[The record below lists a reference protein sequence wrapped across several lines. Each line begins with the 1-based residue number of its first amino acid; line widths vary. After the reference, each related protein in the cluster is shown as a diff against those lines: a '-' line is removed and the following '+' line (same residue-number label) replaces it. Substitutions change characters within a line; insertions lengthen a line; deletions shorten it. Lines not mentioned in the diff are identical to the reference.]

1 MRPFLRK
8 NLFVSGIVAAL
19 MLPSFAMCQA
29 LLPGVHAAFRM
40 TSLRPPGFNPRVGGM
55 DFLPNGDLVISTWDG
70 FGTTTSFPGRIFILK
85 NVQTGDSTQVTGTAT
100 PFASNMNEP
109 LGVKVVDGEIY
120 VMTKDSL
127 VQLLD
132 ANKDQILD
140 SRKKIVGGWTRNI
153 GDNTN
158 KDLQF
163 MHGLVYTPAPDNRM
177 IMGMA
182 TRWNNG
188 GPAASTGTNANHDG
202 CIIGAA
208 LYKTTYDVIA
218 CGIRS
223 PDGIVLGPE
232 DGIFVTDNQGNY
244 VPASKLLHIKQGRFF
259 NVYHSPASPFE
270 STTVTRPVIWMPHGT
285 TVDKIGVSP
294 TQPVYLKTGVF
305 KGQMLN
311 GDNNLGTLQRYFLEK
326 VNGEYQG
333 AIFRFS
339 GGLQAA
345 AHRIIT
351 GPDGALYI
359 GGMGATSAEWGGWA
373 WNSQQYGLQRMT
385 EIPNTAF
392 FDMLA
397 VRSTG
402 PTSFEIEFT
411 EPTTPFAQNAITVQE
426 WSVTPQQAYGTR
438 INSDTRTLSV
448 QSIILSADGK
458 KAALE
463 IPGLK
468 KSSNDSSFIVYI
480 KLSPTLQSTTGHTL
494 WSSQAWY
501 TLNNFG
507 PGIDVVSIESRAA
520 RTNPARWNSRAM
532 ALPGGHLQATWGMAP
547 VERVEVVG
555 LDGRILES
563 SSGITGEKWISK
575 AAYGKGLYIIRLH
588 SSGAAIS
595 HKVVF

>member
-1 MRPFLRK
+1 MAGVLPLS
-8 NLFVSGIVAAL
+8 VS
-19 MLPSFAMCQA
+19 SQA
-29 LLPGVHAAFRM
+29 LLPGVHPHFNI
-40 TSLRPPGFNPRVGGM
+40 TGLRPPGFNPRVSGM
-55 DFLPNGDLVISTWDG
+55 DFLPNGDLVVSTWDG
-70 FGTTTSFPGRIFILK
+70 FGTATTRPGTVYIVK
-85 NVQTGDSTQVTGTAT
+85 NVQTGDSTKVTYKTFAT
-100 PFASNMNEP
+100 NMNEP
-109 LGVKVVDGEIY
+109 LGVKVVSGEIY
-120 VMTKDSL
+120 VIQKDSL

-132 ANKDQILD
+132 TNKDEVLD
-140 SRKKIVGGWTRNI
+140 GVRKITGGWSRNPT
-153 GDNTN
+153 DNSN

-163 MHGLVYTPAPDNRM
+163 MHGLVFTPDPDNRL
-177 IMGMA
+177 IAGMA

-202 CIIGAA
+202 CIIGAS
-208 LYKTTYDVIA
+208 LNRSTYDVIA

-294 TQPVYLKTGVF
+294 TQPVYVKSGVF
-305 KGQMLN
+305 AGQMFN
-311 GDNNLGTLQRYFLEK
+311 GDNNLGTMQRYFLEK

-339 GGLQAA
+339 SGLTAA
-345 AHRIIT
+345 AHRMIT
-351 GPDGALYI
+351 GPDGAIYI
-359 GGMGATSAEWGGWA
+359 GDMGATSSEWGGWA

-385 EIPNTAF
+385 ENNTAF

-402 PTSFEIEFT
+402 STSFDIDFT
-411 EPTTPFAQNAITVQE
+411 EPSSTIAPGSITVQE

-438 INSDTRTLSV
+438 INSDTRTLAV
-448 QSIILSADGK
+448 QSVTSSAGGK
-458 KAALE
+458 TMTLQ

-468 KSSNDSSFIVYI
+468 KSSNDSNFIVYI
-480 KLSPTLQSTTGHTL
+480 KLPATLQSTTGHTL

-501 TLNNFG
+501 TLNDFG
-507 PGIDVVSIESRAA
+507 PGEQVVAIENRAA
-520 RTNPARWNSRAM
+520 KINASRWNSRVS
-532 ALPGGHLQATWGMAP
+532 ALPGGFLQATWITRA
-547 VERVEVVG
+547 VEKVEVLG
-555 LDGRILES
+555 LNGRVLES
-563 SSGITGEKWISK
+563 ASGLKDGKWISRNVY
-575 AAYGKGLYIIRLH
+575 ANGIYIVRLRA
-588 SSGAAIS
+588 GAVSIS
-595 HKVVF
+595 HKVSAR